1 MDITFVLAVLNKLDL
16 TKNCYKH
23 LRELYPTAP
32 LVISSGGSTDGTKTW
47 LEEISEIDDYV
58 TIFHDDDRLTFS
70 DTYNTGI
77 KLVDTEK
84 LVLIHNDMVIGAGFL
99 ESIDRLLKPNMLLSY
114 TTIEPPIFAGHKRPG
129 KVIMDLGSGFENFDN
144 FHFNSYV
151 QQWKNSNNLY
161 EGAVLVLFALT
172 VVFSVAMLLFTI
184 LLVS

>member
-16 TKNCYKH
+16 TKNCYNH
-23 LRELYPTAP
+23 LRELYPKAP

-84 LVLIHNDMVIGAGFL
+84 LVLIHNDMVIGKGFL
-99 ESIDRLLKPNMLLSY
+99 ENLDRLLDENPNTLLSY
-114 TTIEPPIFAGHKRPG
+114 TTIEPPIFAGHQRPG
-129 KVIMDLGSGFENFDN
+129 KVILDMGTGFDN
-144 FHFNSYV
+144 FNKKMFDKYV
-151 QQWKNSNNLY
+151 KQNKDKC
-161 EGAVLVLFALT
+161 GAG
-172 VVFSVAMLLFTI
+172 
-184 LLVS
+184 